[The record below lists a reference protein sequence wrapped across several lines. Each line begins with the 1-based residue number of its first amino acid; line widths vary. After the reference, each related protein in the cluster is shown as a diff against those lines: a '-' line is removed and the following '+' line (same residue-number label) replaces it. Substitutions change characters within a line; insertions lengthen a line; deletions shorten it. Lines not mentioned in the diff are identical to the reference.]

1 MTHPMRIFQHLRAS
15 RGILLA
21 HVAQALGVSAPQVS
35 RWDAGIDRMPPGVFL
50 ALVELLRPDPLELG
64 RMSVAVR
71 APLSDRAV
79 VSIGPVFRS
88 YEHVGGEGCPCNEC
102 RMIRDEATP

>member
-50 ALVELLRPDPLELG
+50 ALVELLRPDARDLL
-64 RMSVAVR
+64 RMNAAVR
-71 APLSDRAV
+71 APLADRAATPT
-79 VSIGPVFRS
+79 GPVFRS
-88 YEHVGGEGCPCNEC
+88 YEHTGGEGCPCNEC
-102 RMIRDEATP
+102 RMIRDEDAP